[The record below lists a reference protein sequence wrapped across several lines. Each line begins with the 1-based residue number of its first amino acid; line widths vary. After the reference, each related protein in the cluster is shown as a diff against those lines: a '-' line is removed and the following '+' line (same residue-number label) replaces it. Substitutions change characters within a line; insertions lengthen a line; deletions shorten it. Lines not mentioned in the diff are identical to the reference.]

1 MQQPQ
6 GFVSSALPTH
16 VCRLHKSLYG
26 LKQASRAW
34 YMRLSDFL
42 MTISFW
48 ASKVDTSLFILN
60 GNHDIFYLFVYV
72 DDILITGNNSELIH
86 RLITFLSSEFK
97 LRDLGHAY
105 YFLGIE
111 VTPTS
116 MGLVLSQTQV
126 CSWYFESCGYV
137 IV

>member
-1 MQQPQ
+1 
-6 GFVSSALPTH
+6 
-16 VCRLHKSLYG
+16 
-26 LKQASRAW
+26 
-34 YMRLSDFL
+34 MRLSDFL

-86 RLITFLSSEFK
+86 RLITFMSSEFK

>member
-1 MQQPQ
+1 MD
-6 GFVSSALPTH
+6 
-16 VCRLHKSLYG
+16 
-26 LKQASRAW
+26 
-34 YMRLSDFL
+34 DF
-42 MTISFW
+42 
-48 ASKVDTSLFILN
+48 
-60 GNHDIFYLFVYV
+60 
-72 DDILITGNNSELIH
+72 LITGNNSELIH

-126 CSWYFESCGYV
+126 CS
-137 IV
+137 

>member
-6 GFVSSALPTH
+6 GFVSSALPTY

>member
-6 GFVSSALPTH
+6 GFVSFALPTH